1 MAKTFKS
8 FEDIVEASVKRG
20 YSKEYNVKG
29 VELEV
34 EGKTLRPYTVAI
46 ANRDLLF
53 FCDVGTVNYVVD
65 TYAGKNWVELFDW
78 SFGDE

>member
-1 MAKTFKS
+1 MSFKNFS
-8 FEDIVEASVKRG
+8 DIVEASLEHG
-20 YSKEYNVKG
+20 ESKEYEVKG

-53 FCDVGTVNYVVD
+53 YCEEGTVNYLVD
-65 TYAGKNWVELFDW
+65 TYAGRNWVELFDW
-78 SFGDE
+78 DFD